1 MLSVGDTVEEVSDS
15 GFLDATPSVVVSLI
29 SDILDGIDEQILPS
43 QGCEM
48 PLESLIKSSLS
59 NCAKDD
65 ECKVNLSINAS
76 CCKQIREVIE
86 EKSDILRMINEQI
99 LPSQGC
105 GRPLESP
112 SNFAEQNKQKDS
124 GVASGPSDVRA
135 TEFMDDILAGS

>member
-1 MLSVGDTVEEVSDS
+1 MLSVGDTVEEASDS
-15 GFLDATPSVVVSLI
+15 GFLDATPSLVVSLI

-48 PLESLIKSSLS
+48 PLESLIKSSLR

-65 ECKVNLSINAS
+65 ECKVNLCINAS
-76 CCKQIREVIE
+76 CCKQIREVVE

-105 GRPLESP
+105 GRPLESS
-112 SNFAEQNKQKDS
+112 SNFAEQNK
-124 GVASGPSDVRA
+124 
-135 TEFMDDILAGS
+135 